1 MLDWDLADL
10 STFVA
15 VAETGSFTRAAY
27 RLGLTPS
34 ALSKRI
40 KQLEGKLQVDLLKRS
55 SRSVSLTEAGTRL
68 VEHASRALG
77 ELEAAQGVVGGL
89 AVEPVGTLRV
99 SAPASFAQAVLGP
112 LIAKFLRRYP
122 RINIVLALCE
132 IEPADAH
139 AKSDVV
145 IRTTSGPPPGSVA
158 RRIARF
164 DWKLVASARHLAEA
178 GAIESPRDLAARR
191 MVTPGEAWLHA
202 RFRHRRTRAAMEV
215 ELLSF
220 LAVDSVDGALAA
232 IRQHAGIGLAPGYLV
247 EPLLAGGELRQV
259 LPDWTLVHA
268 PPGVVYATWRR
279 SRLPAPK
286 VDAFVAFIA
295 AELPRA

>member
-40 KQLEGKLQVDLLKRS
+40 KQLESKLQVDLLKRTS
-55 SRSVSLTEAGTRL
+55 HSVSLTEAGTRL

-89 AVEPVGTLRV
+89 AVEPVGTLRIT
-99 SAPASFAQAVLGP
+99 APASFTQAVLSA
-112 LIAKFLRRYP
+112 LIAKFLRRFP
-122 RINIVLALCE
+122 RINIVLQLCE
-132 IEPADAH
+132 VEPADAH
-139 AKSDVV
+139 ANSDIV
-145 IRTTSGPPPGSVA
+145 IRTASEPPPGSVA

-178 GAIESPRDLAARR
+178 GAIESPRELAARR
-191 MVTPGEAWLHA
+191 VVTLGEAWLHA
-202 RFRHRRTRAAMEV
+202 RFRHRRTRAAMAVEV
-215 ELLSF
+215 MNF
-220 LAVDSVDGALAA
+220 LAVDSVDGALVA
-232 IRQHAGIGLAPGYLV
+232 IRQHVGSGLAPGYLV
-247 EPLLAGGELRQV
+247 EPLLASGELREV

-279 SRLPAPK
+279 ARLPTPK
-286 VDAFVAFIA
+286 VDAFIAFIA
-295 AELPRA
+295 AELPRP